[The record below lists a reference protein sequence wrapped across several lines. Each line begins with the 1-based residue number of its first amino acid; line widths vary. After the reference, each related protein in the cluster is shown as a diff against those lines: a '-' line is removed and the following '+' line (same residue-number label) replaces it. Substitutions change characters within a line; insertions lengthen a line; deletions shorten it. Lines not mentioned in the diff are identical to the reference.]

1 MKKTY
6 NKTFL
11 TLVLII
17 IAVVLDQVTK
27 YLAVMHLKGKPAIP
41 IISDVFELQYLEN
54 HGAAFGIMQNQQ
66 LFFLVTSVLIS
77 IVCIYVYFKLP
88 MIKRYN
94 LLRLCLI
101 FIVSGAIGNMIDRIR
116 FQYVIDFLYFKLIDF
131 PIFNVADIYVTV
143 SAIGLVLLILF
154 YYKDDEINEIY
165 SKIRLRKGKTNE

>member
-11 TLVLII
+11 TLVLMI

-66 LFFLVTSVLIS
+66 LFFLITSVLIS
-77 IVCIYVYFKLP
+77 VVCIYVYFKLP
-88 MIKRYN
+88 MIKRYS

-165 SKIRLRKGKTNE
+165 SKIRLSKGKTNE

>member
-11 TLVLII
+11 TLVLMM
-17 IAVVLDQVTK
+17 
-27 YLAVMHLKGKPAIP
+27 AVMHLKGKPAIP

>member
-11 TLVLII
+11 TLVLMI